1 MEVRPNQRENW
12 RDQIMTNHQKDQ
24 ILNVVQY
31 YMTPELRERIM
42 REVPVAYNAWVGY
55 AVVEV
60 KEVETSKPCDDRMSE
75 AELEK
80 LREDTLNL
88 AFGPEP
94 PKFINPY
101 IGCRYGLKEAVDAIT
116 KD

>member
-1 MEVRPNQRENW
+1 MS
-12 RDQIMTNHQKDQ
+12 MTNHQKDQ

-60 KEVETSKPCDDRMSE
+60 KEVENGFVGMSDE
-75 AELEK
+75 THKRIMEK
-80 LREDTLNL
+80 IDGR
-88 AFGPEP
+88 
-94 PKFINPY
+94 
-101 IGCRYGLKEAVDAIT
+101 KE
-116 KD
+116 

>member
-1 MEVRPNQRENW
+1 
-12 RDQIMTNHQKDQ
+12 MTNHQKDQ

-60 KEVETSKPCDDRMSE
+60 KE
-75 AELEK
+75 A
-80 LREDTLNL
+80 
-88 AFGPEP
+88 
-94 PKFINPY
+94 NPY
-101 IGCRYGLKEAVDAIT
+101 IGKPFVDI
-116 KD
+116 D

>member
-1 MEVRPNQRENW
+1 MS
-12 RDQIMTNHQKDQ
+12 MTNHQKDQ

-60 KEVETSKPCDDRMSE
+60 KEVENGFVGMSDE
-75 AELEK
+75 THKRIMEK
-80 LREDTLNL
+80 
-88 AFGPEP
+88 
-94 PKFINPY
+94 IN
-101 IGCRYGLKEAVDAIT
+101 GRKE
-116 KD
+116 

>member
-1 MEVRPNQRENW
+1 MSKW
-12 RDQIMTNHQKDQ
+12 SMTNHQKDQ

-55 AVVEV
+55 PVVEV
-60 KEVETSKPCDDRMSE
+60 RV
-75 AELEK
+75 
-80 LREDTLNL
+80 
-88 AFGPEP
+88 
-94 PKFINPY
+94 IN
-101 IGCRYGLKEAVDAIT
+101 DAT

>member
-1 MEVRPNQRENW
+1 MSKW
-12 RDQIMTNHQKDQ
+12 SMTNHQKDQ

-60 KEVETSKPCDDRMSE
+60 KEVETDLADFHHDQRVENRFVDMSHKRIM
-75 AELEK
+75 EK
-80 LREDTLNL
+80 IDGR
-88 AFGPEP
+88 
-94 PKFINPY
+94 
-101 IGCRYGLKEAVDAIT
+101 KE
-116 KD
+116 

>member
-1 MEVRPNQRENW
+1 MSKW
-12 RDQIMTNHQKDQ
+12 SMTNHQKDQ

-60 KEVETSKPCDDRMSE
+60 KEVENGFVGMSDE
-75 AELEK
+75 THKRIMEK
-80 LREDTLNL
+80 IDGR
-88 AFGPEP
+88 
-94 PKFINPY
+94 
-101 IGCRYGLKEAVDAIT
+101 KE
-116 KD
+116 

>member
-1 MEVRPNQRENW
+1 
-12 RDQIMTNHQKDQ
+12 MTNHQKEQ

-60 KEVETSKPCDDRMSE
+60 KEV
-75 AELEK
+75 
-80 LREDTLNL
+80 
-88 AFGPEP
+88 
-94 PKFINPY
+94 NPY
-101 IGCRYGLKEAVDAIT
+101 IGKPFVDI
-116 KD
+116 D

>member
-1 MEVRPNQRENW
+1 MS
-12 RDQIMTNHQKDQ
+12 MTNHQKDQ

-88 AFGPEP
+88 AFGSDP

-101 IGCRYGLKEAVDAIT
+101 IGKPFVDI
-116 KD
+116 D

>member
-1 MEVRPNQRENW
+1 
-12 RDQIMTNHQKDQ
+12 MTNHQKDQ

-60 KEVETSKPCDDRMSE
+60 KEVENGFVGMSDE
-75 AELEK
+75 THKRIMEK
-80 LREDTLNL
+80 IDGR
-88 AFGPEP
+88 
-94 PKFINPY
+94 
-101 IGCRYGLKEAVDAIT
+101 KE
-116 KD
+116 